1 MNLYPI
7 QLLTIITLDVLE
19 NQLVE
24 KLKSLGVRGYTISEA
39 IGEGLSNIRDNNWE
53 GRNIRIEILIKDD
66 ILEKVLDCLQKD
78 YFPKFKMIAFVQE
91 VKILRK
97 EKFE

>member
-24 KLKSLGVRGYTISEA
+24 KLKSLGV
-39 IGEGLSNIRDNNWE
+39 
-53 GRNIRIEILIKDD
+53 KD
-66 ILEKVLDCLQKD
+66 ILYLK
-78 YFPKFKMIAFVQE
+78 
-91 VKILRK
+91 R
-97 EKFE
+97 